1 MANRSLSD
9 IAREIIADYRSKG
22 KPVHF
27 SAVPYVDAMRSLD
40 TMDDR
45 FYEDDA
51 ETVVIYALS
60 NLSTWRGETATRVKR
75 ELRVMLHE
83 HNPRRHKMPK

>member
-1 MANRSLSD
+1 MSRSLSA
-9 IAREIIADYRSKG
+9 IAREIQSDYAAKG
-22 KPVHF
+22 KPVHY
-27 SAVPYVDAMRSLD
+27 SAKPYVDAMRSLD

-51 ETVVIYALS
+51 SSVVIYAVS
-60 NLSTWRGETATRVKR
+60 NLSTWRGETAVRVKR

-83 HNPRRHKMPK
+83 HNPRYHKMPK

>member
-1 MANRSLSD
+1 MARSLST
-9 IAREIIADYRSKG
+9 IAREIQADYRAKG

-40 TMDDR
+40 TLDDR
-45 FYEDDA
+45 YGYDDA
-51 ETVVIYALS
+51 ESVVIYGLS

-83 HNPRRHKMPK
+83 HAPKRHKMPK